1 MASINKDNEF
11 NTDNYSK
18 NTNMRKK
25 VEVYS
30 TVRCPYC
37 ELARQLL
44 DKKGIAYTEYFIDKE
59 AHLREEM
66 VTRSNR
72 TSVPQIF
79 VGNVHVGGFEDMAAM
94 DLQGEL
100 DLLLGLAKRVSGS

>member
-1 MASINKDNEF
+1 MSSINKDNDF
-11 NTDNYSK
+11 NKDNYNK
-18 NTNMRKK
+18 NNNLGGK

-37 ELARQLL
+37 DLARQLL

-59 AHLREEM
+59 THLREEM

-100 DLLLGLAKRVSGS
+100 DLLLGLTKRASGS